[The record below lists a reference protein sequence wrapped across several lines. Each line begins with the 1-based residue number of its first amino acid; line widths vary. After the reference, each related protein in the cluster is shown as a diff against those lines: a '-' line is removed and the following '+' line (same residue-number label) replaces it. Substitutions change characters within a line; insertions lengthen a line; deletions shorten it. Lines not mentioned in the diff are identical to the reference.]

1 MHTADL
7 QSAREGVAR
16 YCRRN
21 PDANATAMQIIAS
34 FFPHQHAIPKN
45 YFELSS
51 KAAEAVDA
59 HVERQVRAREFKVRA
74 FSDFMD
80 GHDMNA
86 LRIPRPDA
94 GQYAQAYREQ
104 LLWIQILGA
113 DGTHRKAALDS
124 LVTNLQME
132 INGFF
137 IPEPEATQ

>member
-59 HVERQVRAREFKVRA
+59 HVERCARPGVERGRHAREPGAGGGRA
-74 FSDFMD
+74 GAVHRAVVGVQRREAHTV
-80 GHDMNA
+80 GHHARGAEQHGAGNGVVE
-86 LRIPRPDA
+86 LRAER
-94 GQYAQAYREQ
+94 G
-104 LLWIQILGA
+104 
-113 DGTHRKAALDS
+113 
-124 LVTNLQME
+124 
-132 INGFF
+132 
-137 IPEPEATQ
+137 